1 MDEDYGYEFDEGSD
15 IDNWED
21 EQVFQDHEG
30 REDEGGPLG
39 DYGYEEGEREEWEE
53 PDYDYNRD
61 EAPDY
66 EPREDFGYFGEMGMM
81 EE

>member
-1 MDEDYGYEFDEGSD
+1 MENEDYGYEVYEGSD

-30 REDEGGPLG
+30 QEDEG
-39 DYGYEEGEREEWEE
+39 DYT
-53 PDYDYNRD
+53 P
-61 EAPDY
+61 

-81 EE
+81 ED

>member
-1 MDEDYGYEFDEGSD
+1 MLDPGVRGWYNGRMDEEMYGYEYDEGSD

-30 REDEGGPLG
+30 Q
-39 DYGYEEGEREEWEE
+39 EE
-53 PDYDYNRD
+53 P
-61 EAPDY
+61 EP

-81 EE
+81 ED

>member
-1 MDEDYGYEFDEGSD
+1 MASPAWYTVCMDEDYGYEVYEGSD

-30 REDEGGPLG
+30 QEDEG
-39 DYGYEEGEREEWEE
+39 DYT
-53 PDYDYNRD
+53 P
-61 EAPDY
+61 

-81 EE
+81 ED

>member
-1 MDEDYGYEFDEGSD
+1 MDEDYGYEMYEGSD
-15 IDNWED
+15 IDNWET

-30 REDEGGPLG
+30 RE
-39 DYGYEEGEREEWEE
+39 EEWEE

-66 EPREDFGYFGEMGMM
+66 EPREDFGHFGEMGLWD
-81 EE
+81 

>member
-1 MDEDYGYEFDEGSD
+1 MDNEDYGYEFDEGSD

-30 REDEGGPLG
+30 RE
-39 DYGYEEGEREEWEE
+39 EEWEE

-81 EE
+81 ED

>member
-1 MDEDYGYEFDEGSD
+1 MLDPGVRRCYNGRMDEEYGYEYNEGSD

-30 REDEGGPLG
+30 EDEP
-39 DYGYEEGEREEWEE
+39 YEEVE
-53 PDYDYNRD
+53 
-61 EAPDY
+61 

-81 EE
+81 ED

>member
-15 IDNWED
+15 IDNWET

-30 REDEGGPLG
+30 RE
-39 DYGYEEGEREEWEE
+39 EEWEE

-66 EPREDFGYFGEMGMM
+66 EPREDFGHFGEMGLWD
-81 EE
+81 